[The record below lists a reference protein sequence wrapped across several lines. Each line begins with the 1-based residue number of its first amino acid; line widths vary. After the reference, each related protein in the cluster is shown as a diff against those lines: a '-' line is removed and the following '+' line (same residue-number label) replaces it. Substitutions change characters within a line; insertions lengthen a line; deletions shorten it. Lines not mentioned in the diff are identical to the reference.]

1 MLESRLLYR
10 EPRCAVC
17 WRREDQCGTAQQ
29 GGDWS
34 MCEGCQIVGY
44 CSAEHREIGRV
55 EHSLKRGKETRSQ
68 VSLLVVFVRGRD

>member
-1 MLESRLLYR
+1 
-10 EPRCAVC
+10 
-17 WRREDQCGTAQQ
+17 
-29 GGDWS
+29 